1 MGMVHLGFTFS
12 NVTSVGV
19 IVLPYIANF
28 LKSLFDYT
36 GKFLFYQVNVY
47 YKANTKTTCTE
58 VNSRSIFFISV
69 PLYDEVMYL

>member
-36 GKFLFYQVNVY
+36 GKFLFYQAKQILKQHALRSTVGQFFSSLY
-47 YKANTKTTCTE
+47 HFTTK
-58 VNSRSIFFISV
+58 
-69 PLYDEVMYL
+69 